1 MIRYQCNTC
10 DATFVR
16 KSHLY
21 AIEKPKCEFCA
32 KEFVNNFVLKD
43 HISKTHKEQKN
54 ESYVLPIFQVN
65 FHYQIT

>member
-43 HISKTHKEQKN
+43 HISKAHKKQKK
-54 ESYVLPIFQVN
+54 
-65 FHYQIT
+65 